1 MRMRLGAVILLVG
14 GLLIALSGC
23 VLLDWIDTIL
33 NPPVDGANPTV
44 VLQMEIADVA
54 YQLGYN
60 PNLRA
65 PLDVQFDASESLDAH
80 GHPVLGSQSEPT
92 GFLWDFGDGSPVV
105 GPEDDLVRQLHRF
118 IDPGVYIVTVT
129 ATSSSSGQT
138 DSESVAVTVGE
149 PWLDIIREDTDP
161 QVSGQ
166 VLVTVHFSN
175 ESERPLYA
183 VGIWLYDDDG
193 SIDGAVKDY
202 VALGL
207 PPLAPMEDD
216 SIQLLIDPPNGFVW
230 ARSMWCDPIPP
241 AP

>member
-1 MRMRLGAVILLVG
+1 MRIRFAAVLVVAG
-14 GLLIALSGC
+14 IVVAGVSGC
-23 VLLDWIDTIL
+23 APQDWIDKIL
-33 NPPVDGANPTV
+33 NPPVDDAPPTV
-44 VLQMEIADVA
+44 VLQAEIADVA

-65 PLDVQFDASESLDAH
+65 PLDVQFDASDSLDS
-80 GHPVLGSQSEPT
+80 GGQPVLGSQAERT
-92 GFLWDFGDGSPVV
+92 DFLWDFGDGSPVV

-118 IDPGVYIVTVT
+118 IDPGVYTVTVT

-138 DSESVAVTVGE
+138 DSESVTVTVGE

-166 VLVTVHFSN
+166 VLVIVHFSN

-183 VGIWLYDDDG
+183 VGVWLYDDDG
-193 SIDGAVKDY
+193 SIGGAVKDY

-216 SIQLLIDPPNGFVW
+216 SIQLLIDPPSGFVW

>member
-1 MRMRLGAVILLVG
+1 MRTRVVGIVMVAAIVLVFV
-14 GLLIALSGC
+14 SGC
-23 VLLDWIDTIL
+23 AVLDWLDKVL
-33 NPPVDGANPTV
+33 NPPLNDAAPTAI
-44 VLQMEIADVA
+44 LQMEVADVA

-65 PLDVQFDASESLDAH
+65 PLDVQFDASDSLDSS
-80 GHPVLGSQSEPT
+80 GQPVSGSLSEPT
-92 GFLWDFGDGSPVV
+92 DFLWDFGDGSPMV
-105 GPEDDLVRQLHRF
+105 GPEADLVRQLHRF
-118 IDPGVYIVTVT
+118 VDPGMYTVTVT
-129 ATSSSSGQT
+129 ATSSVNGQT
-138 DSESVAVTVGE
+138 DSDSVTVTVGE

-183 VGIWLYDDDG
+183 AGVWLYDDDG

-207 PPLAPMEDD
+207 PPLAPMQDD